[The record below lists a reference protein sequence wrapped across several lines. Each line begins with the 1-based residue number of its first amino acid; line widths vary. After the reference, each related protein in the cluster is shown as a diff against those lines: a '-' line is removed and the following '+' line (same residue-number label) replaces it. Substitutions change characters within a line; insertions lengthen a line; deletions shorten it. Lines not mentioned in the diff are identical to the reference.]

1 MGCGEDV
8 ASNICQ
14 ALGCGQ
20 KRRAGG
26 DVYTVSMAPT
36 GDTGGSTTAAAVRDA
51 GDGSYFVTYTLQ
63 IGTYQAEAYSR
74 PLFSST

>member
-1 MGCGEDV
+1 
-8 ASNICQ
+8 
-14 ALGCGQ
+14 
-20 KRRAGG
+20 
-26 DVYTVSMAPT
+26 MAPT
-36 GDTGGSTTAAAVRDA
+36 GDTGGSTAAAVRDA